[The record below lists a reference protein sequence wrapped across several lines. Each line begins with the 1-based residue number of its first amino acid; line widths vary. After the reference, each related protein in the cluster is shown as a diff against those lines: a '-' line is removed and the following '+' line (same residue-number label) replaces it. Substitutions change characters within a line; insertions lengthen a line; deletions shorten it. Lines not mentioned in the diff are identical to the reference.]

1 MKVQVVT
8 HYLALGKAP
17 LVEALTGI
25 PRQTIRLW
33 KTQPWWGELVRQ
45 IQQEENQEV
54 DSKLSKIIN
63 KSLDV
68 VNDRLENGEMIY
80 NSRTKELIRV
90 PVKLRDVG
98 TITRDMFQQR
108 DKIRREPELRE
119 REEAQADR
127 LLKLAETFAE
137 FAKNVN
143 GKKAPQTVE
152 AEILEEST
160 NEVLEEI
167 TDAVHDQWPEELQ
180 KRVPGVPRE
189 AGADQESLPEE
200 PGEGSLRGGARG
212 SDGEGYRPQETNLQG
227 REQLQ
232 IEFTG
237 SQPVG

>member
-137 FAKNVN
+137 FAKQVN
-143 GKKAPQTVE
+143 KTKAPQTVE
-152 AEILEEST
+152 AEILEEI
-160 NEVLEEI
+160 NEFEDIPGNSVHGDAGSIKETESLSDLRDVVHTTDGFSEMVL
-167 TDAVHDQWPEELQ
+167 QRMQ
-180 KRVPGVPRE
+180 
-189 AGADQESLPEE
+189 DQEQS
-200 PGEGSLRGGARG
+200 
-212 SDGEGYRPQETNLQG
+212 T
-227 REQLQ
+227 
-232 IEFTG
+232 
-237 SQPVG
+237 

>member
-137 FAKNVN
+137 FAKQVN
-143 GKKAPQTVE
+143 KTKAPQTVE
-152 AEILEEST
+152 AEILEEI
-160 NEVLEEI
+160 NDALHEER
-167 TDAVHDQWPEELQ
+167 EEGLQ
-180 KRVPGVPRE
+180 DGVSEVPGE
-189 AGADQESLPEE
+189 AEPDQESLGTE
-200 PGEGSLRGGARG
+200 PSEGSLRGGTWG
-212 SDGEGYRPQETNLQG
+212 SDGEGHRSQEADLEG

-237 SQPVG
+237 SEPAG